1 MDDIVQDSSIP
12 AAAQAP
18 APGPPPPASQ
28 VPPTPSVDPTVILG
42 QLASALNANA
52 NRAANS
58 RGPKVKE
65 PPTFIGNIGESQAF
79 LYHVMANL
87 ALDTAAYNTV
97 QKKIIFFTSFL
108 RDSALQWF
116 LGLLRRNANEY
127 IKAENAIRA
136 SSIPAQPPLFFDP
149 NFQFDSTLYEFVIPE
164 LLDWRTFL
172 RHFNA
177 TYDDPDR
184 RATAERK
191 LKSIVQKTSVAA
203 YASEYQA
210 WCYDLDDTPRRI
222 AENFYNGL
230 KTYVKDEV
238 HQRVPGSLLLPS
250 QALGAQC
257 VIDSGALGI
266 FISPAYVQRHN
277 LHSLLTKLDVPLV
290 VQDVA
295 GRPLPQ
301 VTHSLSTT
309 LSLFGEQRLSH
320 VERVRFFV
328 ADIGN
333 FDIILGLPWLLHHD
347 PHIDWQQHRLLF
359 DRCPSTCKKPH
370 GCTVRCSTTT
380 SSDSSRA
387 RGTISIVSAATFHEE
402 WLDGLC
408 SGAVSVLPSSNSSGP
423 LPSGASN
430 SAPSTII
437 SSSSVPSP
445 DVDLS
450 KIPPQLHDLASVF
463 SKQQA
468 QQLPPHRPY
477 DITLPL
483 KPDSTP
489 PRGPLYTLSPK
500 ELKTLHEW
508 IDEQLRLGFIRPS
521 SSPASSPILF
531 VKKKDG
537 SLRLCVD
544 YRGLNAI
551 TIKNRNPLPRI
562 DQLLDS
568 TRRARYFTKIDL
580 RAAYN

>member
-52 NRAANS
+52 HRAANP

-65 PPTFIGNIGESQAF
+65 PPTFSGNIRESQAF

-238 HQRVPGSLLLPS
+238 HQRGKPHTLEEMV
-250 QALGAQC
+250 ALAI
-257 VIDSGALGI
+257 VVDNRLME
-266 FISPAYVQRHN
+266 RRMER
-277 LHSLLTKLDVPLV
+277 DV
-290 VQDVA
+290 
-295 GRPLPQ
+295 
-301 VTHSLSTT
+301 
-309 LSLFGEQRLSH
+309 EQRLTS
-320 VERVRFFV
+320 RG
-328 ADIGN
+328 I
-333 FDIILGLPWLLHHD
+333 
-347 PHIDWQQHRLLF
+347 
-359 DRCPSTCKKPH
+359 PSTLAN
-370 GCTVRCSTTT
+370 SITTT
-380 SSDSSRA
+380 SSALRSSASSYSPRPPPRLA
-387 RGTISIVSAATFHEE
+387 ITSTPRPSAPAFPPLTPEE
-402 WLDGLC
+402 RQRRFEDGLC
-408 SGAVSVLPSSNSSGP
+408 VYCGEPDHIKRDCPKRPPRPVAATRSGPSPSSRGRV
-423 LPSGASN
+423 
-430 SAPSTII
+430 SAPGN
-437 SSSSVPSP
+437 
-445 DVDLS
+445 
-450 KIPPQLHDLASVF
+450 A
-463 SKQQA
+463 
-468 QQLPPHRPY
+468 RPR
-477 DITLPL
+477 D
-483 KPDSTP
+483 
-489 PRGPLYTLSPK
+489 
-500 ELKTLHEW
+500 
-508 IDEQLRLGFIRPS
+508 
-521 SSPASSPILF
+521 
-531 VKKKDG
+531 
-537 SLRLCVD
+537 
-544 YRGLNAI
+544 
-551 TIKNRNPLPRI
+551 
-562 DQLLDS
+562 
-568 TRRARYFTKIDL
+568 
-580 RAAYN
+580 